1 MALDANRRITTFTLD
16 STWDRPEHR
25 EGWYFRSDHLP
36 YARANIPA
44 LFFTT
49 LLHPDYHTPL
59 DDPEGIDVAKLTRMT
74 RWMYATGWAVAATPE
89 RPGIDPGFRLE
100 R

>member
-1 MALDANRRITTFTLD
+1 MAHDANRRISTFVID
-16 STWDRPEHR
+16 STWDRPTHN

-49 LLHPDYHTPL
+49 LLHEDYHTPF
-59 DDPEGIDVAKLTRMT
+59 DNPEGIDIAKLGRMT
-74 RWMYATGWAVAATPE
+74 RWMYGTGWLAANVAQ
-89 RPGIDPGFRLE
+89 RPRIDPGFRLE

>member
-1 MALDANRRITTFTLD
+1 MND
-16 STWDRPEHR
+16 
-25 EGWYFRSDHLP
+25 WYFRSDHLP

-49 LLHPDYHTPL
+49 LLHEDYHTPF
-59 DDPEGIDVAKLTRMT
+59 DNPERIDIAKLTRMT
-74 RWMYATGWAVAATPE
+74 RWMYATGWLAGNAAT
-89 RPGIDPGFRLE
+89 RSKVDPGFRLE